1 MNIFDDVYNVK
12 VVLVRNKMIYLEEI
26 NEKNEYK

>member
-12 VVLVRNKMIYLEEI
+12 VVLVRNKMIYVEEI
-26 NEKNEYK
+26 NEKNE

>member
-1 MNIFDDVYNVK
+1 MNIFDDVYNGK

-26 NEKNEYK
+26 NENK

>member
-1 MNIFDDVYNVK
+1 MNIFDDVYNGE

-26 NEKNEYK
+26 NEKK